1 MGIQERIVMKR
12 LFVSLICG
20 AIFSVVATIILILG
34 FWLNGIHLA
43 SLAGV
48 GIYIVF
54 IIIFGGVFYR
64 TLNWMDKDDIE
75 FEVVT

>member
-1 MGIQERIVMKR
+1 MKR
-12 LFVSLICG
+12 LVVSLIFG
-20 AIFSVVATIILILG
+20 AAFSVVATIILILG

-43 SLAGV
+43 LLVGV

-54 IIIFGGVFYR
+54 VIIFGGVFYR

>member
-1 MGIQERIVMKR
+1 MKR
-12 LFVSLICG
+12 LVVSLIFG
-20 AIFSVVATIILILG
+20 AAFSVVATIILILG

-54 IIIFGGVFYR
+54 VIIFGGVFYR